1 VLGTSK
7 VGELYTVISKVDGWY
22 QIKMD
27 SGEIYRIRDQSIVK
41 TSNTVTYEPI
51 EESVVENTGY
61 QLTGTDNL
69 LINKFMYKVNK
80 IIQQK

>member
-51 EESVVENTGY
+51 E
-61 QLTGTDNL
+61 
-69 LINKFMYKVNK
+69 
-80 IIQQK
+80 